1 MLVGVGKLSV
11 FNFKWQVYPKVGFL
25 PINLFRF
32 FIVIVDIFSPFPIL
46 NESNDPV
53 HEKRCGFLITCLI
66 TQSGQIELT
75 FSLSADSFIYSICR
89 FVSRRGYTRGNKSD
103 RGRCFFGAIKNPNEF
118 ITIPNS
124 TDIAFFHSVTED
136 FKYSVICSKTLTDE
150 IRLTVF
156 AQV

>member
-75 FSLSADSFIYSICR
+75 FSLSADSFIYSNCR

-103 RGRCFFGAIKNPNEF
+103 RGRCFLVLLKIQM
-118 ITIPNS
+118 NS
-124 TDIAFFHSVTED
+124 SQSQTPLILPS
-136 FKYSVICSKTLTDE
+136 SIQSQKTLS
-150 IRLTVF
+150 IQSSARKR
-156 AQV
+156 